1 MRTIT
6 AIIIVLS
13 IVATV
18 AAKEPG
24 RTSGEK
30 ARSGIEFHEGT
41 WEEALELAKESGKP
55 LFLNISASW
64 CGPCKA
70 LKRNTFPYEE
80 VGTYYNA
87 NFINVLVDGEKGE
100 GIGLAKK
107 FGIKGYPSMIF
118 LDSDGELIAQTSG
131 YRDPE
136 DFIELGQV
144 VLNR

>member
-1 MRTIT
+1 MKTIIS
-6 AIIIVLS
+6 IIFALS

-18 AAKEPG
+18 AAKESDS
-24 RTSGEK
+24 TSGEK

-41 WEEALELAKESGKP
+41 WEEALKLAKESGKP

-87 NFINVLVDGEKGE
+87 HFINVLVDGEKGE

-107 FGIKGYPSMIF
+107 FKIKGYPSMIF

>member
-1 MRTIT
+1 MKTILS
-6 AIIIVLS
+6 IIFALT

-41 WEEALELAKESGKP
+41 WEEALDLAKESGKL

-100 GIGLAKK
+100 GIDLAKK
-107 FGIKGYPSMIF
+107 FRIKGYPSMIF

-144 VLNR
+144 VLNK